1 MWLLCQGAHGSCLW
15 RPAQC
20 WGEQE
25 LCLFDKINPNF
36 SSVLFISSHQ
46 VVQEC
51 CFSSSPIIYMQI
63 IEQKYLQQK
72 AFDAPMT
79 CKGMSLAAARQNGEM
94 VKMRENK
101 NIELPEMPR
110 SHTAKLTVIIS
121 AGLSF
126 FFRFEDIK
134 ITYPFPRVERIP
146 VIMAKKND
154 IQIRITLKTSNTPS
168 SL

>member
-1 MWLLCQGAHGSCLW
+1 MVIVPGCTRSCLW

-20 WGEQE
+20 WGEQG
-25 LCLFDKINPNF
+25 LCLLDKISPNF
-36 SSVLFISSHQ
+36 SSLLYISSHQ
-46 VVQEC
+46 VVQEG
-51 CFSSSPIIYMQI
+51 CFPSFPIIYMQI
-63 IEQKYLQQK
+63 TEQKYPQQK
-72 AFDAPMT
+72 AFGAPVT
-79 CKGMSLAAARQNGEM
+79 CRGISLAAVKQNGEI
-94 VKMRENK
+94 VKTRENENMK
-101 NIELPEMPR
+101 LPEMPR

-146 VIMAKKND
+146 VIMEN
-154 IQIRITLKTSNTPS
+154 RITFKLESSLKTAILQL

>member
-1 MWLLCQGAHGSCLW
+1 
-15 RPAQC
+15 
-20 WGEQE
+20 
-25 LCLFDKINPNF
+25 
-36 SSVLFISSHQ
+36 
-46 VVQEC
+46 
-51 CFSSSPIIYMQI
+51 MQI
-63 IEQKYLQQK
+63 IEQK

-101 NIELPEMPR
+101 NMKLPEMPR

-146 VIMAKKND
+146 VITEN
-154 IQIRITLKTSNTPS
+154 RITFKLESPS
-168 SL
+168 KPAILHLPCEIP